1 MIKAY
6 ECIYE
11 EWDANYVNVYWAET
25 PGKAKSQALHDDEL
39 GDPDC
44 FTDIYVRRAPWA
56 DELEHASEY
65 TFLLESLRQ
74 GWIYDWYDDELR
86 KDRYLD
92 EEAVPV
98 LEQVGSLENYWKLYD
113 EGKIKI
119 DSKGIPTF
127 VK

>member
-1 MIKAY
+1 M
-6 ECIYE
+6 
-11 EWDANYVNVYWAET
+11 
-25 PGKAKSQALHDDEL
+25 
-39 GDPDC
+39 
-44 FTDIYVRRAPWA
+44 
-56 DELEHASEY
+56 EHASEY

-98 LEQVGSLENYWKLYD
+98 LEQVGNLENYWKLYD
-113 EGKIKI
+113 EGKIKL
-119 DSKGIPTF
+119 DSKGIPTL

>member
-1 MIKAY
+1 MMKAY

-11 EWDANYVNVYWAET
+11 AGEDACVNVYWAET
-25 PGKAKSQALHDDEL
+25 PGKAKSQALYDDEL
-39 GDPDC
+39 GNPEC

-74 GWIYDWYDDELR
+74 GWIYDWYDDER
-86 KDRYLD
+86 HKDRYLD

-113 EGKIKI
+113 EGKIKL
-119 DSKGIPTF
+119 DSKGIPTL